1 LSIDGSTDRL
11 AAERSKGATMK
22 YLLLLYGDADG
33 EAALTDDERRAIVEA
48 HLALGRRLA
57 EHGVLVEAEALGP
70 PAAAVRLEGGKRN
83 VTDGPFAETKEQL
96 GSFYLL
102 DCRDLDDAIA
112 YAKEIPESP
121 GLNVQ
126 VVPVL

>member
-1 LSIDGSTDRL
+1 VR
-11 AAERSKGATMK
+11 

-33 EAALTDDERRAIVEA
+33 EAALTDYQRRAIVEA
-48 HLALGRRLA
+48 HLALGARLR
-57 EHGVLVEAEALGP
+57 EQGVLVEAEALGP
-70 PAAAVRLEGGKRN
+70 PVAAVRLEGGKRN

-102 DCRDLDDAIA
+102 DCRDLEEAIA

-121 GLNVQ
+121 GLTVEI
-126 VVPVL
+126 VPVL